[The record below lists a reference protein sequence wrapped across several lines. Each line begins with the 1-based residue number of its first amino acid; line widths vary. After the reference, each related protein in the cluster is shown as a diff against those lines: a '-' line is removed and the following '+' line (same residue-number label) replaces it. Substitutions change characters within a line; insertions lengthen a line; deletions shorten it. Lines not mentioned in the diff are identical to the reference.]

1 MFLFVWSDVVCV
13 YCLFA
18 EQVWSLFWS
27 RSCFVVFFSLFF
39 FFWRNLSSFS
49 SLVLF
54 FFPLTNPFVQDLKLS
69 YLLPIFVFLC
79 ILSFLLDMII
89 TSYQCIGQNS
99 SEKLKQKETFWTS
112 KVGHSS
118 QNRVVRPWSMW
129 VPTFFAWN
137 SSSP

>member
-27 RSCFVVFFSLFF
+27 RSCFAVFFSLFF
-39 FFWRNLSSFS
+39 FLEELVFFFFTSS
-49 SLVLF
+49 F

-99 SEKLKQKETFWTS
+99 SEKLKNKETVWTS
-112 KVGHSS
+112 KVGHGS
-118 QNRVVRPWSMW
+118 QNRVVRPRSTW

-137 SSSP
+137 GSSP